1 MGSTTS
7 LQLIASKALPALSGA
22 NVIYNAAKNIFLAG
36 AYTSAAGNTY
46 YKAIRFSDRLVVY
59 YDIGE
64 GYCHNF
70 LNGIH
75 LYAWDGQRAKLI
87 AKKSWG
93 GCCNYRYFNEQTA
106 KEESIL
112 MLKAFLEG
120 QAKLAGYSVSCQQ
133 LLDFSRSMIND
144 TQRKLLA

>member
-64 GYCHNF
+64 GYCHKLPQWYTLVCMGWTESKTHCKEIMGRMLQLSLF
-70 LNGIH
+70 
-75 LYAWDGQRAKLI
+75 QRADCKRGKHPD
-87 AKKSWG
+87 AEG
-93 GCCNYRYFNEQTA
+93 
-106 KEESIL
+106 
-112 MLKAFLEG
+112 FLG
-120 QAKLAGYSVSCQQ
+120 
-133 LLDFSRSMIND
+133 RSGKVGRIF
-144 TQRKLLA
+144 RKLSATAGFLTQYD